1 MAWKFSTAVTK
12 PLFPLAI
19 AEYCA
24 QNLFQK
30 YDSIPRKVDVTMPS
44 PEICQDGVTL
54 QVGHFKF
61 RPTHKLSQLG
71 VTPNHHFAATASS
84 VEKTTPTP
92 QSTL

>member
-1 MAWKFSTAVTK
+1 MTRNFQIIVNK

-24 QNLFQK
+24 QNLFAK
-30 YDSIPRKVDVTMPS
+30 YDSMPRKVDVTMPS

-84 VEKTTPTP
+84 PEKTTPP

>member
-1 MAWKFSTAVTK
+1 MTRNFQRIVNK

-24 QNLFQK
+24 QNLFAK
-30 YDSIPRKVDVTMPS
+30 YDSMPRKVDVTMPS

-84 VEKTTPTP
+84 PEKTTPP

>member
-1 MAWKFSTAVTK
+1 MARNFFKDVTK

-24 QNLFQK
+24 QNLFAK
-30 YDSIPRKVDVTMPS
+30 YDSMPRKVDVTMPS

-71 VTPNHHFAATASS
+71 VTPNHHFAATVSS
-84 VEKTTPTP
+84 PEKTTPP

>member
-1 MAWKFSTAVTK
+1 MARNFSKDVTK

-24 QNLFQK
+24 QNLFAK
-30 YDSIPRKVDVTMPS
+30 YDSMPRKVDVTMPS

-84 VEKTTPTP
+84 VEKTTPP